1 MRTLTP
7 SRIPAALIAFSF
19 MAALVANAQT
29 YTTLA
34 TFNGANGDG
43 PYYGSLVQGANGN
56 FYGTTTTGGDIATSC
71 SNGQGFDCGTVFELT
86 PGGSLTTLYTF
97 CSLVNCADGLLP
109 SSGLTLARDGNF
121 YGTTGEGGANFGGGT
136 IYKITPAGQLT
147 TLHSFCAQLNCTDG
161 SYPFAGLM
169 QASNGNFYGTTLQ
182 GGTYNQGVIYQ
193 ISPTGTYKVLHSF
206 CAQTNCT
213 DGSGSIAGLMQA
225 SNGRLYG
232 TTPSGGVSGAGTVF
246 TITPAGKF
254 QTLHSFVITDGSS
267 PYSALVQT
275 SSGAI
280 YGTTFS
286 GGLRND
292 GTIFEMTAEGT
303 LKTIYNFCVAAYCS
317 DGANP
322 AAGLTAG
329 ANGGLYGT
337 TESGGMNFRGNV
349 FEITP
354 SGRLKT
360 IYSFCSQTNCA
371 DGSTPLAGVVQASD
385 STLYGTT
392 FLGGDLSCGP
402 PTGCGVLFSLTQ

>member
-1 MRTLTP
+1 MRALT
-7 SRIPAALIAFSF
+7 SSGILTALIAFSF

-29 YTTLA
+29 FTTLA

-56 FYGTTTTGGDIATSC
+56 FYGTTTTGGDIATNC
-71 SNGQGFDCGTVFELT
+71 SNVQGFACGTVFELT
-86 PGGSLTTLYTF
+86 PGGNLTTLYIF
-97 CSLVNCADGLLP
+97 CSQINCADGLVP
-109 SSGLTLARDGNF
+109 YSGLTLGRDGNF
-121 YGTTGEGGANFGGGT
+121 YGTTSFGGGNFSGGT
-136 IYKITPAGQLT
+136 IFKITPAGQLT
-147 TLHSFCAQLNCTDG
+147 TLYNFCSQLNCTDG
-161 SYPFAGLM
+161 SFPIAGPV

-182 GGTYNQGVIYQ
+182 GGTYNQGVIYL

-206 CAQTNCT
+206 CAQTHCT
-213 DGSGSIAGLMQA
+213 DGASPFAGLMQA

-232 TTPSGGVSGAGTVF
+232 TTASGGANGAGTVF
-246 TITPAGKF
+246 AITPAGKF
-254 QTLHSFVITDGSS
+254 RTLHSFAFTDGSG
-267 PYSALVQT
+267 PTSALVQT
-275 SSGAI
+275 SNGAI
-280 YGTTFS
+280 YGTTVS

-292 GTIFEMTAEGT
+292 GTVFQMTATGT

-322 AAGLTAG
+322 AAGLVAG

-337 TESGGMNFRGNV
+337 TESGGVNLRGNI
-349 FEITP
+349 FEMTP

-371 DGSTPLAGVVQASD
+371 DGDTPFAGIVQAGD
-385 STLYGTT
+385 GTLYGTT
-392 FLGGDLSCGP
+392 YLGGDLSCDP